1 MNYLKKKINK
11 AKLANKNH
19 DDDDVYDYIPA
30 VPLHPSEL
38 ARKEALEAAELNG
51 LSEEEKQA
59 RLEAKRQLLE
69 DKKRQ
74 QEEAK
79 KGQEAWKFFEQ
90 LNLRVTDTVTKSQ
103 SVIDNLKDSTTAD
116 ELIKAAEEE
125 LGFAVADSDEEE
137 PQKGATFSKGA
148 WVAFAEG
155 SGIDDDIKSPVAEAI
170 KSPITPQVP
179 LSNTIL
185 EPEEVIPDEELLSGF
200 IPNSTYTPPEVEE
213 GDDPFDTSYVSVSVV
228 EAKQAARL
236 IASSS
241 STLETNK
248 PQASSNTDSSNLSV
262 TVNGS
267 DKEYTLINTVN
278 LDLESL
284 DVKKPSPDLPT
295 TPAVNLPPG
304 SPVPDP
310 DFDPDIADLY
320 LQQTSKKIHHV
331 SRYGSTTSLAS
342 ILSNPFLN
350 EDFTDDYNTGGQSNI
365 SSGAATPTKRRGS
378 TNPFEEP
385 SSEEEEPPG
394 DQATAIAALT
404 ADFCSAI
411 ESNEEEKVMA
421 DKTSVE
427 TESPVPDV
435 KQEEVE
441 ESSIRTDPPPPPP
454 STEPFDPFAT
464 ISDDTHEPEGSD
476 HQHTHLNPAKLPDYP
491 SDVSDTEDPELA
503 RVTEVSC
510 EDKVGDE
517 VPEDE
522 VVVETKVERR
532 RSSAFKDKDSPSK
545 RSSAS
550 SLEVNNRRGSKPF
563 DPFQQVDEAV
573 TPVVE
578 ERDGRSF
585 EPRSED
591 ETEQKEESKK
601 SEEDIANPESGIVN
615 EAFEDYPPPDKEEI
629 NYDED
634 IFPAPKEMEVP
645 DFSDPNIDPFDTST
659 FSFDKVADA
668 VGVTDGE
675 VFDEFSSR
683 FDKTT
688 GKGGNASLDAF
699 SSPLPQRKG
708 VKEGDGFDSGF
719 DPFSGVRPPTS
730 TPIKMKK
737 EDSKDSF
744 SDDDEEEHFKI
755 VIKAKMRDPVK
766 SSGGDLPVPLLPP
779 PPKTPVKTREK
790 AEFDEYD
797 FINRK
802 LAKKEERDREAAEA
816 ERTFNE
822 TLAADREKRLAE
834 QSAIPALG
842 ESAVKRTD
850 SQDSASTPLY
860 DEDVSQP
867 LEDFPP
873 RYQGQG
879 WEMFIRYPAKKK
891 LTGNRFWKKIF
902 VRVSEN
908 SVVQLF
914 NTKEDTDPFQELPL
928 QPSYSLSEISA
939 QQYDQFGKIFTVK
952 LQYVFYRER
961 VGVRKG
967 QIAKVIQG
975 QITSIGSIAK
985 LGMPLD
991 HAPQI
996 SELIKLGT
1004 HNYNDAR
1011 DLQQVVEEA
1020 LFRMPLVRDRALT
1033 YKTEEIQITVQD
1045 DYYVEQN
1052 RMGIIQKQLARVRLF
1067 FIAFLNG
1074 MPGVEIGVNDM
1085 TRQGKEIVGRYD
1097 IIPVVTEEWI
1107 RLENYEFHSCVM
1119 LEEFEKTR
1127 TIKLIPPDACYFELM
1142 RFRVRPPK
1150 NRELPLQVSCNL
1162 YVTKRKV
1169 ELRCEVLVPGA
1180 ISRKHGQIPCED
1192 IVIRVHIPECWIYFF
1207 RTEKHM
1213 RYGAVKST
1221 ARRPGKLKVNDVFF
1235 RGFYLELI

>member
-30 VPLHPSEL
+30 VPLHPDEL
-38 ARKEALEAAELNG
+38 ARKQAQEAAELNG
-51 LSEEEKQA
+51 LSEEELQA
-59 RLEAKRQLLE
+59 RLEQKRKNLE
-69 DKKRQ
+69 EKKKQ

-79 KGQEAWKFFEQ
+79 KGQEAWKFFEE
-90 LNLRVTDTVTKSQ
+90 LNLRVTNTVTKSQ

-125 LGFAVADSDEEE
+125 LGFAAPDSDEEE
-137 PQKGATFSKGA
+137 PQKGATFAKGS
-148 WVAFAEG
+148 WVAFAEE
-155 SGIDDDIKSPVAEAI
+155 SGIDDDLKSPEEV
-170 KSPITPQVP
+170 KSPLTPPVP
-179 LSNTIL
+179 LSSTIL
-185 EPEEVIPDEELLSGF
+185 EPEEVIPDEELLEGF
-200 IPNSTYTPPEVEE
+200 IPNETYTPEEQE

-228 EAKQAARL
+228 EAKQAAKL

-241 STLETNK
+241 STVESK
-248 PQASSNTDSSNLSV
+248 EPQASSTESSKPSV

-267 DKEYTLINTVN
+267 QKEYSQINAVN
-278 LDLESL
+278 LDLGSL
-284 DVKKPSPDLPT
+284 DVKKTSPDLPA
-295 TPAVNLPPG
+295 TPEVNLPPG
-304 SPVPDP
+304 DPVPDP

-320 LQQTSKKIHHV
+320 LQSNKKIHHV

-350 EDFTDDYNTGGQSNI
+350 EDFTDDYNPTGGQSNI

-378 TNPFEEP
+378 TNPFEDP
-385 SSEEEEPPG
+385 SPEEEEPPSN
-394 DQATAIAALT
+394 QATAIAALT

-411 ESNEEEKVMA
+411 ESNDEVMA
-421 DKTSVE
+421 DKPK
-427 TESPVPDV
+427 TESPEPQVN
-435 KQEEVE
+435 EEPEVVTSDPVE
-441 ESSIRTDPPPPPP
+441 PPPPPP
-454 STEPFDPFAT
+454 STEPFDPFST
-464 ISDDTHEPEGSD
+464 ITDDDTHEGSD
-476 HQHTHLNPAKLPDYP
+476 THHLNPPKLPDYP
-491 SDVSDTEDPELA
+491 SDVSDTEDAELV
-503 RVTEVSC
+503 RVTEVSR
-510 EDKVGDE
+510 EDKIGDE

-522 VVVETKVERR
+522 VVETKVERR
-532 RSSAFKDKDSPSK
+532 RSSAFKDKETTDSPSK
-545 RSSAS
+545 RSSTA
-550 SLEVNNRRGSKPF
+550 SLEVNRRSSKPF

-578 ERDGRSF
+578 ERDGRTF
-585 EPRSED
+585 EPRVEEED
-591 ETEQKEESKK
+591 DQKEEAKQ
-601 SEEDIANPESGIVN
+601 EEEPESGIVN
-615 EAFEDYPPPDKEEI
+615 EAFEDYPASAEKI

-634 IFPAPKEMEVP
+634 IFPPPKEVEVP

-659 FSFDKVADA
+659 FSFDKD
-668 VGVTDGE
+668 
-675 VFDEFSSR
+675 DEFSAR
-683 FDKTT
+683 FDKTAGT
-688 GKGGNASLDAF
+688 SSAGDAF
-699 SSPLPQRKG
+699 SSPLPRRKG
-708 VKEGDGFDSGF
+708 DEEGFGL
-719 DPFSGVRPPTS
+719 DPFAGVRPPTS

-737 EDSKDSF
+737 SDSKDSF

-766 SSGGDLPVPLLPP
+766 SGGAALPVPLLPP
-779 PPKTPVKTREK
+779 PPKTPVKSREK

-797 FINRK
+797 FISKK
-802 LAKKEERDREAAEA
+802 LAKKEERDREAAKADKAFEAALSAAAA
-816 ERTFNE
+816 ERKE
-822 TLAADREKRLAE
+822 ACPP
-834 QSAIPALG
+834 PALG
-842 ESAVKRTD
+842 ESSVKRTD

-867 LEDFPP
+867 LEEFPTK
-873 RYQGQG
+873 YAGDG
-879 WEMFIRYPAKKK
+879 WDMFIRYPAKKK

-967 QIAKVIQG
+967 QIAKVITG

-991 HAPQI
+991 HAPQV

-1004 HNYNDAR
+1004 HNYEDAR
-1011 DLQQVVEEA
+1011 ALQQVVEEA

-1052 RMGIIQKQLARVRLF
+1052 RMGTILKQLARVRLF
-1067 FIAFLNG
+1067 FVAFLNG
-1074 MPGVEIGVNDM
+1074 MPGVEIGVNDL

-1107 RLENYEFHSCVM
+1107 RLEDYEFHSCVM

-1221 ARRPGKLKVNDVFF
+1221 ARRPGKLKV
-1235 RGFYLELI
+1235 GSQIK